1 MSHRAGYSRGV
12 RADYRRGVDPL
23 QLLVTND
30 FLRVLDLIGVFVMG
44 VAAGAL
50 ASRLNFDAVGFAIIG
65 IVAGLGGGLV
75 RDLILDYGTPAAF
88 DGPWYLT
95 CALAG
100 SLFTFVIA
108 ADGPWWRGLV
118 TVLDIAAMALW
129 AATGTAKSIGYG
141 LDPLPAI
148 LLGVTSAVGGGV
160 IRDVLVGRIPAIFG
174 GGPLYATGAL
184 VTAIGTWGVTAMGL
198 ESPYVLVAVA
208 LGALLA
214 GLAAWRRWS
223 LPAHGEWQVTM
234 SASQVKALVRRTRR
248 SERERVAQETGAI
261 PVVDATVDDLADD
274 ISFLDADAGQ
284 YAERAFADHD
294 GDAVRFPGPDSEH
307 GHGHGHG
314 TGHVAP
320 RSTDGSGDTD
330 NPDSTGE
337 TDGADDTGST
347 GTDGAR

>member
-1 MSHRAGYSRGV
+1 M
-12 RADYRRGVDPL
+12 DPL

-108 ADGPWWRGLV
+108 ADGHWWRGLV

-184 VTAIGTWGVTAMGL
+184 VTAIGTWGVTALGL
-198 ESPYVLVAVA
+198 QSPYVLVAVA

-248 SERERVAQETGAI
+248 SERERVAMETGAI
-261 PVVDATVDDLADD
+261 PVVDASVDDLADD

-294 GDAVRFPGPDSEH
+294 GDAIRFPEPGLDG
-307 GHGHGHG
+307 GHGHEQG
-314 TGHVAP
+314 TGDVPP
-320 RSTDGSGDTD
+320 REARRAGSA
-330 NPDSTGE
+330 DSS
-337 TDGADDTGST
+337 DADDLG
-347 GTDGAR
+347 DDPDDPR